1 MSVLAAA
8 GPSAYWYLTRGTG
21 AVALV
26 LLTASVVLGVLDSIR
41 FASAPRWPR
50 FAIDAMHRDASLLVI
65 VFLAIHIVTSVLDT
79 FAPVKIID
87 AFIPLT
93 SSYRPLWMGLG
104 ALSFDLLLALVA
116 TSLMRRRL
124 GFRAW
129 RRIHWL
135 AYASWPV
142 AVLHGLG
149 TGSDTKV
156 WWMLG
161 LTVLCAGA
169 VLVAVWTRIERS
181 SPATT
186 TVRNAAVVASILTP
200 VAIAIFTLVG
210 PLQKGWAQRA
220 GTPVALLGKS
230 FTPAAARTGTAST
243 GPGSSGPFS
252 ASLAGTIKQT
262 PESGGAVV
270 DLALRLSGGA
280 QGRLRVRIAGAPMD
294 NGGLSMTGSQVVLA
308 ASAVPSV
315 LQGRI
320 ISLQGQQF
328 VARVAGS
335 GGSVFDL
342 RANLNIDSQAGAVT
356 GTLAASPTAGG
367 RQ

>member
-1 MSVLAAA
+1 VSIIAAA
-8 GPSAYWYLTRGTG
+8 GPSAYWYLTRATG

-50 FAIDAMHRDASLLVI
+50 FAIDAMHRDVSLLVL

-79 FAPVKIID
+79 FAPVKVID

-104 ALSFDLLLALVA
+104 ALSFDLLLALVV

-142 AVLHGLG
+142 AALHGLG

-161 LTVLCAGA
+161 LTILCGA
-169 VLVAVWTRIERS
+169 AVMIAVWTRIERS

-186 TVRNAAVVASILTP
+186 TVRNAAVAASILTP

-210 PLQKGWAQRA
+210 PLQAGWARRA
-220 GTPVALLGKS
+220 GTPAALLGKS
-230 FTPAAARTGTAST
+230 FTPAAARSPARSTSPTTGRAFSAQLTGTLT
-243 GPGSSGPFS
+243 GTP
-252 ASLAGTIKQT
+252 AGNGLVIKI
-262 PESGGAVV
+262 
-270 DLALRLSGGA
+270 ALRLSGGA
-280 QGRLRVRIAGAPMD
+280 QGRMRVQIAGPPAD
-294 NGGLSMTGSQVVLA
+294 GGVLAGITGSSVVLA
-308 ASAVPSV
+308 ASPMSSV

-320 ISLQGQQF
+320 ITLDGSRFL
-328 VARVAGS
+328 ARVAGGS
-335 GGSVFDL
+335 GPTFDL
-342 RANLNIDSQAGAVT
+342 RANLNIDQSNAVT
-356 GTLAASPTAGG
+356 GTLVAAPTPGG
-367 RQ
+367 SQ